1 MILVLLCFF
10 GSSFSKPASLKIM
23 IKNPERVSACLR
35 SLCVDSSS
43 TSITVT
49 GQNGRTLM
57 HSHKGEEKDEIDF
70 GEGEEQEKL
79 EKQKGQVSMQK
90 RRTHFKLSLMGL

>member
-1 MILVLLCFF
+1 MAGTILVLLCLF

-35 SLCVDSSS
+35 SLCVDSSA

-49 GQNGRTLM
+49 GKKGRILM

-70 GEGEEQEKL
+70 GDGEEQERFERL
-79 EKQKGQVSMQK
+79 KGQVSAK
-90 RRTHFKLSLMGL
+90 SL